1 MKQRSSL
8 DRLGFRFFAG
18 AGHAVQAA
26 DTAGRRQIISAQ
38 ADNNEALWTFMRH
51 IVFAILLT
59 RSICDP
65 IFSMFEV
72 NLGGAPIGF
81 GAVINA
87 VIIAI
92 ALVFVLIRPAT
103 NSSFAVFA
111 MWTPFLLVA
120 LAAIFYSPQ
129 FGSAVR
135 MFLVLVSYWALFIIP
150 FFLFRSRDDLPRFV
164 LLVFASSIVPSL
176 YSIVDIWRGLSDFAE
191 FRLQSTFAHPNIY
204 SFYLV
209 LLLGLAFYVRAS
221 LAVIWPRGSRQAIT
235 LYIPIIIALIA
246 LTKTRS
252 AWAAS
257 AAIYLFY
264 AVRFER
270 RLLFGILLV
279 PLLLVVAPSLGDRF
293 SDLTQGEEIDDLS
306 RLNSEVKLNSLEW
319 RAVLW
324 ESAIPAIVQKPL
336 LGHGLE
342 SFRISTPGFFP
353 LAADA
358 SEAGETDA
366 HNFYLQILFEM
377 GSVGIIAFI
386 WLFGALSRQLA
397 QGLRFDRAGVLL
409 IFSILAAYLAESYSD
424 NMVYYLSFEWYF
436 WFVMGTICAWIGFV
450 RSATPLNAPI
460 APCRSLH
467 KPISTRATPPIF
479 PRATRMRQ

>member
-1 MKQRSSL
+1 MKQSSSL
-8 DRLGFRFFAG
+8 NLTGRLFAG
-18 AGHAVQAA
+18 VGPTVQNANVVSW
-26 DTAGRRQIISAQ
+26 RQIISIP
-38 ADNNEALWTFMRH
+38 ADNNQALWTFMRH

-72 NLGGAPIGF
+72 NMGGGPIGF
-81 GAVINA
+81 GAVVNA
-87 VIIAI
+87 VVIAI
-92 ALVFVLIRPAT
+92 ALAFVLMRPTHAA
-103 NSSFAVFA
+103 FAVFA
-111 MWTPFLLVA
+111 IWTPFLLVS
-120 LAAIFYSPQ
+120 LAAVFYAPQ
-129 FGSAVR
+129 FGSAAR
-135 MFLVLVSYWALFIIP
+135 MFLVLVSYWAVFIIP
-150 FFLFRSRDDLPRFV
+150 FFLFRSGGDLRRFV